1 MLCNLYKKERTL
13 SLPSRERGL
22 KLLSVSAS
30 KKERC
35 VAPLAGAWIEIC
47 ATVQRRFSLSLSLP
61 SRERGLKCQQLI
73 DMKKDLIESLPSR
86 ERGLKSGLKAWK
98 RSNVWSLPSRE
109 RGLKCHFS
117 QGHENIRDVAPLAG
131 AWIEMTTAFNEPSD
145 FAVAPLAGA
154 WIEI

>member
-1 MLCNLYKKERTL
+1 MMAISK

-35 VAPLAGAWIEIC
+35 
-47 ATVQRRFSLSLSLP
+47 
-61 SRERGLKCQQLI
+61 
-73 DMKKDLIESLPSR
+73 
-86 ERGLKSGLKAWK
+86 
-98 RSNVWSLPSRE
+98 
-109 RGLKCHFS
+109 
-117 QGHENIRDVAPLAG
+117 VAPLAG

-154 WIEI
+154 WIEIRYV